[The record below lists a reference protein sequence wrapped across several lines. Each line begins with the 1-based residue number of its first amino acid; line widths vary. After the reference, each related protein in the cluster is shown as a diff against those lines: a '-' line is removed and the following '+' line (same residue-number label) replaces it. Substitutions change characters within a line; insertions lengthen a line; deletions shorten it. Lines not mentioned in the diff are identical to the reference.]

1 MTMTQTLTQ
10 RLILALPLVGVAFL
24 LGSIFLPIHFAA
36 IAWVLA
42 LVSFGIALTC
52 AIIIQR
58 RDKAELTAPQ
68 RRGSR

>member
-10 RLILALPLVGVAFL
+10 RLTVALPLVGVAFL
-24 LGSIFLPIHFAA
+24 LASIFLPLQFAA

-42 LVSFGIALTC
+42 MVSFGVALTC
-52 AIIIQR
+52 AIMTQR
-58 RDKAELTAPQ
+58 RDKAELSVPQ